1 MLQYIKNWWLDNSLF
16 VAISLSLGIIFLSL
30 LNMGVI
36 PSTGVKVSDKVL
48 HSLAY
53 MVLMWSWLLYFRDN
67 NSLKNR
73 FFLIISLTV
82 FGIILE
88 VLQGGS
94 LVNRTPDWKDVIAN
108 VLGLILGML
117 TFGFL
122 YRFIKNKDN

>member
-1 MLQYIKNWWLDNSLF
+1 
-16 VAISLSLGIIFLSL
+16 
-30 LNMGVI
+30 MGVI